1 MHTTS
6 PAEWAEMV
14 SLAVA
19 LYAAASVPYFLLV
32 DADLCD
38 FDPRPAL
45 ARTTNPVWQTAV
57 HAVRDLDW
65 AIASGHHYAREFT
78 RDVRSFAR
86 LSLRDYAFTAT
97 ALLALLVPAP
107 SESAR

>member
-6 PAEWAEMV
+6 AAEWAEMV

-32 DADLCD
+32 DADRAD
-38 FDPRPAL
+38 FDPRPTL
-45 ARTTNPVWQTAV
+45 ARTANPVWQTAV
-57 HAVRDLDW
+57 NAGKDLNW
-65 AIASGHHYAREFT
+65 AAASGQHYAREFT

-97 ALLALLVPAP
+97 ALLAFLTINPGD
-107 SESAR
+107 AR

>member
-1 MHTTS
+1 MHTTTAS
-6 PAEWAEMV
+6 EWAEMV

-32 DADLCD
+32 DADLKD

-57 HAVRDLDW
+57 NAGNDLNW
-65 AIASGHHYAREFT
+65 ATASGQHYVREFVT
-78 RDVRSFAR
+78 DVRSFAR
-86 LSLRDYAFTAT
+86 LSLRDSAFTAT